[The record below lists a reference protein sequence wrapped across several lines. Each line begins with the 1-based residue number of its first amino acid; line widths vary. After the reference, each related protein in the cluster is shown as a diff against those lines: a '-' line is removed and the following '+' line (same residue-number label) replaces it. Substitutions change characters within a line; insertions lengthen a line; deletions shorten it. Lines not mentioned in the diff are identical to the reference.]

1 MYVCTNGYT
10 LTHAHIHREYAH
22 PFLNGIVGLWNWISR
37 CLTASLP
44 LPETTLFRKA
54 QASLPTTY
62 GHPAV
67 IGEAILDCSVSA
79 EPLVNCSQEA
89 RTAKL
94 SPVQISNSQN
104 CEFGITRYQAVI
116 D

>member
-1 MYVCTNGYT
+1 MCACTNGYT

-22 PFLNGIVGLWNWISR
+22 TFLNGIVGLWNWISR

-67 IGEAILDCSVSA
+67 TGEAILDCSVSA
-79 EPLVNCSQEA
+79 EPLVNCSQET

-104 CEFGITRYQAVI
+104 CEFGITRYQAVT